1 MPAFE
6 KSYDFTRALKLAI
19 VTAIVFLFVWYAW
32 RLLLLAF
39 AGLLLAVILHTIVEW
54 IEAQTHLG
62 PKLSYVVAI
71 GGLCA
76 LIALAAWLIVPRA
89 ISQAAEIADLIPQ
102 SLAQMKTSL
111 NQHEWGRYV
120 VRLVDRFLSAPASG
134 SRITGLA
141 KGTVELTADLIVI
154 AVVGLYGA
162 LNPRQYIGGL
172 LRLVPASRRD
182 AARDIGS
189 DVVYTLRW
197 WVLGQLVPMF
207 VLGIVTM
214 IGLWLL
220 DVPLAFT
227 LGLFTGIM
235 IFIPYIGAL
244 LATIPAVLVALKV
257 GPMTAFYVLI
267 LFLCVHTVE
276 GYLLTPLVQKRA
288 VRLPPILTVLAQ
300 LLMWILTG
308 VLGVAVATP
317 LAAVGL
323 SLVKR
328 LYLHEPIER

>member
-19 VTAIVFLFVWYAW
+19 VAAIVFLFVWYAW

-39 AGLLLAVILHTIVEW
+39 AGLLFAVILHTIIEW
-54 IEAQTHLG
+54 IETHTRLG
-62 PKLSYVVAI
+62 PKLSWVAAV
-71 GGLCA
+71 GGFCA
-76 LIALAAWLIVPRA
+76 LIALAAWLIAPRA
-89 ISQAAEIADLIPQ
+89 VSQGAEIADLIPK
-102 SLAQMKTSL
+102 SFAQMEATL
-111 NQHEWGRYV
+111 NQQEWGRYI
-120 VRLVDRFLSAPASG
+120 VRLLDQFVSAPASG
-134 SRITGLA
+134 ARLTGLA
-141 KGTVELTADLIVI
+141 KGTMEFAADLIVI

-162 LNPRQYIGGL
+162 LNPRQYIAGL
-172 LRLVPASRRD
+172 LRLVPANRRE

-197 WVLGQLVPMF
+197 WLLGQLVPMF
-207 VLGIVTM
+207 VLGIATM

-235 IFIPYIGAL
+235 IFIPYVGAL

-257 GPMTAFYVLI
+257 GPMTALYVLI
-267 LFLCVHTVE
+267 FFLCVHGVE
-276 GYLLTPLVQKRA
+276 GYLLTPFVQKRA
-288 VRLPPILTVLAQ
+288 VRLPPILTILSQ
-300 LLMWILTG
+300 LLMWMLTG
-308 VLGVAVATP
+308 LLGVAVATP

-323 SLVKR
+323 ALVKR
-328 LYLHEPIER
+328 LYLHQPIER